1 MKENK
6 MKESIYNQHEEMEKC
21 PAHKSY
27 DIK

>member
-6 MKESIYNQHEEMEKC
+6 MKESIYNQHEEMKKC